1 MAIYKQLEFLAT
13 FLKHRPTLGNLSDK
27 IDSPV
32 MSNTDP
38 EERTSEPGETTR
50 TVDMETLLAVY
61 DDSQVMTAAPA
72 AALPPTTSR
81 RSGSI
86 GDRR

>member
-1 MAIYKQLEFLAT
+1 MAIYKQLEFLAL
-13 FLKHRPTLGNLSDK
+13 FLKHRPTLRNLSDK

-32 MSNTDP
+32 ISNTDP
-38 EERTSEPGETTR
+38 EDRTSESGETTR
-50 TVDMETLLAVY
+50 TANMEKLFAVY
-61 DDSQVMTAAPA
+61 DDSQVMTAAPTT
-72 AALPPTTSR
+72 ALPRTTSR